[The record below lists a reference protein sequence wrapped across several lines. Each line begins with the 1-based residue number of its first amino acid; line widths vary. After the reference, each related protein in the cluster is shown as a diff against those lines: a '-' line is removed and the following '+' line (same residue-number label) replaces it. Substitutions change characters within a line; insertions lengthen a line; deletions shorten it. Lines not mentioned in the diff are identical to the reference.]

1 MFDPPVTTI
10 GTVIES
16 PSPKIYHVSLP
27 NGKVII
33 GHVPKALIHL
43 HEIIK
48 PESKVSLELTPFDF
62 EKGRI
67 TSVVEE

>member
-10 GTVIES
+10 GIVIDS
-16 PSPKIYHVSLP
+16 PLPKIYHVALP

-48 PESKVSLELTPFDF
+48 PEAKVTLELTPFDF